1 MSFNPL
7 RVGGHALMSERSPL
21 DARQVAPPP
30 ARGGRRSRPRVRRSS
45 DQGIVLLCVVAGS
58 KKTPTPSSRSSRRR
72 LGKLPAKNV
81 ADTVQRLPGVNISSN
96 SGGDG
101 AFADANRVSIRGTAP
116 SLTQTLINGH
126 SVGSAD
132 WFIANQ
138 GVNGG
143 ASGRSVSYDLLPAE
157 IVGKV
162 TVYKTSQA
170 DLIEGG
176 ASGSVDIETRSPL
189 SLPNQLT
196 LDGRNAAQHVDTQTD
211 PQVKRPGRLEERRE
225 DLGVILS
232 VLRRRPARRRN
243 SSATTHDLAG
253 RHRRRRRRARD
264 RERNA
269 AAPGRPDLRQQRQ
282 RNAAGDEHAR
292 KGRDGRSAQA
302 HQPLRL
308 DFNGFSSSPRPTRTR
323 AWDERR
329 P

>member
-1 MSFNPL
+1 MSFRLNPFASAAL
-7 RVGGHALMSERSPL
+7 LMSGAIAPALAQQASPAPQSAASAVPSATDVQVVEIKGIRASYASSL
-21 DARQVAPPP
+21 SNKKSADA
-30 ARGGRRSRPRVRRSS
+30 
-45 DQGIVLLCVVAGS
+45 VVEVVTAEDI
-58 KKTPTPSSRSSRRR
+58 
-72 LGKLPAKNV
+72 GKLPAKNV

-176 ASGSVDIETRSPL
+176 ATGSVDIETRSPL
-189 SLPNQLT
+189 SLSRQVT
-196 LDGRNAAQHVDTQTD
+196 VDGAISAVHSTSTRRTD
-211 PQVKRPGRLEERRE
+211 PQLSGLVGWKNDARTV
-225 DLGVILS
+225 GVILQAFS
-232 VLRRRPARRRN
+232 ERRHDRRDGQEFLGYNTVSFQDIFGLAPIDNPGNDPAIAAQN
-243 SSATTHDLAG
+243 AS
-253 RHRRRRRRARD
+253 
-264 RERNA
+264 NA
-269 AAPGRPDLRQQRQ
+269 AALAAKQAQYPGLDGATFANNVNATLLR
-282 RNAAGDEHAR
+282 
-292 KGRDGRSAQA
+292 
-302 HQPLRL
+302 
-308 DFNGFSSSPRPTRTR
+308 
-323 AWDERR
+323 
-329 P
+329 